1 MEHFAYAYSVIE
13 RIEQARTPT
22 LVLREVAHAAR
33 HFGLEH
39 VIVAGIP
46 APGKQLEPFILM
58 HNWPQGWYQR
68 YNDRGYLHLDPVIR
82 KLRTTTMPVVW
93 STAPY
98 DPSSD
103 TSGHAVM
110 SEAREFAL
118 NNGLSVPIY
127 TLSGDQA
134 AVSFGG
140 RHFEID
146 SADQKALHLIAI
158 YAHNKAAT
166 LRSGVKHQ
174 RDRKLSAREIEV
186 LQWVAAGLSS
196 RQISER
202 LGIGYTTVETHVAHA
217 CRKLD
222 AASRIQAVAEA
233 IRARLIP

>member
-1 MEHFAYAYSVIE
+1 
-13 RIEQARTPT
+13 
-22 LVLREVAHAAR
+22 
-33 HFGLEH
+33 
-39 VIVAGIP
+39 
-46 APGKQLEPFILM
+46 
-58 HNWPQGWYQR
+58 
-68 YNDRGYLHLDPVIR
+68 
-82 KLRTTTMPVVW
+82 MPVVW
-93 STAPY
+93 SAAPY

-110 SEAREFAL
+110 SEARDFAL

-140 RHFEID
+140 RHFELG

-166 LRSGVKHQ
+166 LRSGIKHQ
-174 RDRKLSAREIEV
+174 RHRKLSAREIEV

-202 LGIGYTTVETHVAHA
+202 LGISYTTVETHVVHA

>member
-1 MEHFAYAYSVIE
+1 MDHFAYALSIIE
-13 RIEQARTPT
+13 RIERARTQT
-22 LVLREVAHAAR
+22 LVLHEVAHAAR

-39 VIVAGIP
+39 VIAAGIP
-46 APGKQLEPFILM
+46 APGKRLEPYVLM
-58 HNWPQGWYQR
+58 HNWPRGWYDR

-82 KLRTTTMPVVW
+82 KLRRTTMPVVW
-93 STAPY
+93 SSAPY
-98 DPSSD
+98 DPSCD

-110 SEAREFAL
+110 VEAREFSL

-140 RHFEID
+140 ARFD
-146 SADQKALHLIAI
+146 LSDADQKALHLIAI
-158 YAHNKAAT
+158 YAHSKAAA
-166 LRSGVKHQ
+166 LRTAGHGQ
-174 RDRKLSAREIEV
+174 HHHRLSARETEV

-196 RQISER
+196 QEISER
-202 LGIGYTTVETHVAHA
+202 LGIAHSTVETHVAHA

-222 AASRIQAVAEA
+222 VVSRIQAVAEA